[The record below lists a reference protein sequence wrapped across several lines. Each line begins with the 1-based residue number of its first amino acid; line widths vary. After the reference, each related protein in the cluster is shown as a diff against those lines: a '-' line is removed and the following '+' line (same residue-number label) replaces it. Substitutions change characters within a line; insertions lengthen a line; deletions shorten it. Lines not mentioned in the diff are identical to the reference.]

1 MERYS
6 SINASNDQYQRS
18 SATWSAPLRWQC
30 RFHNCRHKR
39 RRLVLVGLRRC
50 LVRLPAPREHL
61 LWGEALPP
69 SNFGNHRARSK
80 CLPNHLRLKIVRE
93 LSPPTRPRDHLYPA
107 NRRHFRLK
115 LMVKRRHEP
124 ISHSE
129 ISTLDHHPAS

>member
-1 MERYS
+1 M
-6 SINASNDQYQRS
+6 AMPFPQLPAQ
-18 SATWSAPLRWQC
+18 TSAPRSRWAAA
-30 RFHNCRHKR
+30 
-39 RRLVLVGLRRC
+39 LLGALA
-50 LVRLPAPREHL
+50 APREHL